1 MKHRAPYR
9 RSIINVAIIL
19 AGLSVGA
26 GNADAETVQADG
38 KTWEFYVA
46 PYLWGI
52 ALDGDISHKPYS
64 VKVDESFSDLWS
76 DLDAGFMGAFEA
88 RRDRFSILVDGFYID
103 LTDDGEF
110 KDLPLPFPVDLDV
123 DNRTYTALLTA
134 TYRVAQSSS
143 GFIDVLAGYRYWS
156 LKTRLKVDTPIE
168 GLQVSEDNSWHD
180 AQFGV
185 RGHVDLTQRLYIE
198 GMALTGA
205 RSDRTVDLAA
215 FMGYEMND
223 CTAIMLGYRH
233 VKIDY
238 SESLYDFDAALR
250 GTAIG
255 FSYRF

>member
-1 MKHRAPYR
+1 MKYHAPYR
-9 RSIINVAIIL
+9 YLVANL
-19 AGLSVGA
+19 VVLLTGFCFGA
-26 GNADAETVQADG
+26 KTADAKPLQADG
-38 KTWEFYVA
+38 RAWEFYVA

-64 VKVDESFSDLWS
+64 VEVDESFSDLWS

-88 RRDRFSILVDGFYID
+88 RRDRFSILLDGFYID
-103 LTDDGEF
+103 LTDDGAF
-110 KDLPLPFPVDLDV
+110 KNLPLPFPVDLDV
-123 DNRTYTALLTA
+123 DNETYTALLTA
-134 TYRVAQSSS
+134 TYRVLQSSA
-143 GFIDVLAGYRYWS
+143 GFVDVLAGYRYWS
-156 LKTRLKVDTPIE
+156 LETKLRVNTPIAD
-168 GLQVSEDNSWHD
+168 LQVSEDDSWHD

-185 RGHVDLTQRLYIE
+185 RGHLDLTPRLYIE

-215 FMGYEMND
+215 FVGYEMND

-238 SESLYDFDAALR
+238 STSEYEFDAALR
-250 GTAIG
+250 GPAIG